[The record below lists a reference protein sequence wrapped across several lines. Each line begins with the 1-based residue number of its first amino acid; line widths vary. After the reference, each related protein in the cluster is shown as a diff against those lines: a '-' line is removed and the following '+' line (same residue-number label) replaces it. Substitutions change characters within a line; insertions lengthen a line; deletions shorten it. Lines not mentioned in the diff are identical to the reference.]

1 MIARMKWQEWTAAAD
16 DLSLW
21 KGREEKGLLKAEYVS
36 DYVLCLWF
44 EDEMDVSIY
53 ELDFAPLVVDDNPG
67 GVFEALKDRE
77 RFQQVRGDY
86 ALIRPN
92 PQTGAYDEY
101 AIDIAPECVRF
112 FCERYGKPLNLSAKD
127 KATARLTNTPTTSI
141 PCQFPNVDS
150 RQGSQQT
157 DPHSTSGR

>member
-1 MIARMKWQEWTAAAD
+1 MKWQEWTAVAD
-16 DLSLW
+16 DPSLW
-21 KGREEKGLLKAEYVS
+21 KNREEKGLLKAEYVI
-36 DYVLCLWF
+36 DYVLRLWF

-86 ALIRPN
+86 ALIWPN

-112 FCERYGKPLNLSAKD
+112 FCERHGKRVKPSPKG
-127 KATARLTNTPTTSI
+127 KTAAPAR
-141 PCQFPNVDS
+141 
-150 RQGSQQT
+150 
-157 DPHSTSGR
+157 